1 MHQGDAVD
9 GIVQRAAQ
17 VVRDVSDDDTPSAV
31 WMRTAVQDMYRNLR
45 FVDVHLRDESHSV
58 GLLEGLKIPLEFV
71 DVFTCS
77 IEPGLNE
84 LS

>member
-1 MHQGDAVD
+1 
-9 GIVQRAAQ
+9 
-17 VVRDVSDDDTPSAV
+17 
-31 WMRTAVQDMYRNLR
+31 MYRNLR